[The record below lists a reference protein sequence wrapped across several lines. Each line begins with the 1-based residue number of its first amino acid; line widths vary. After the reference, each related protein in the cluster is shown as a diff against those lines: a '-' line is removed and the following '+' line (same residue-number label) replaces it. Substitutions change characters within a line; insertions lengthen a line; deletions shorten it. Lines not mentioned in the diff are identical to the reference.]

1 MELCSFL
8 DSKPIMPVQAK
19 EGLQLSRRSC
29 ETVSTRTMKSLSSF
43 PGLSSVLPRAD
54 FLSTDPAQE
63 RRSPLGIF
71 LRGLLVT
78 LRRISFDETAHLA
91 RQIAQWCGA
100 NFDGPSWP
108 VHIWSLNRK
117 VAMEDTLDKR
127 VKAMDE

>member
-1 MELCSFL
+1 
-8 DSKPIMPVQAK
+8 
-19 EGLQLSRRSC
+19 
-29 ETVSTRTMKSLSSF
+29 MKSLSSF

-127 VKAMDE
+127 VKAMDEWVGGLGLTDKQLPSCLGVRRLLRSASLAETIL